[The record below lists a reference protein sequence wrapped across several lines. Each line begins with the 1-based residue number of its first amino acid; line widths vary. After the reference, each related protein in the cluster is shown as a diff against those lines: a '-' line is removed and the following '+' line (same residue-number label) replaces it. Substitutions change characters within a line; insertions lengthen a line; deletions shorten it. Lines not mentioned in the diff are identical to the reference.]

1 MYSVEYIKYVIS
13 IAFTAAYFV
22 MANIRSMRF
31 INSDV
36 MSNREIESSTVYLTS
51 TILPLSQ
58 PISYD
63 LCTHAGNYK
72 IMTTQH
78 GDTHQGAETYE
89 NRWQDQNGTWFAP
102 AGWKQTCGFT
112 VYNNGNDKFLPMT
125 PCVFDLSVDANETTN
140 LAVSQPELLH
150 ELWLELNISW
160 LGYYHSRSPAALLGP
175 CNMPC
180 AGKKWSK
187 MAGGLAVLGPV
198 CAVPG
203 CDAHPFTPTNSTDCK
218 FMANTGFS
226 NRVPDH
232 PLGVNAASQADCCR
246 ACYEDAYCVA
256 SAFHKADKSNKCY
269 LHQAPPHQTS
279 NTGVTGC
286 VTTRLAT
293 YSPHS
298 IHTAEIEAVY
308 SPRAVVEE

>member
-150 ELWLELNISW
+150 ELWLQLNISW

-187 MAGGLAVLGPV
+187 MAGGWPSLAQFVQCPV
-198 CAVPG
+198 AMRTLLLPQT
-203 CDAHPFTPTNSTDCK
+203 AQT
-218 FMANTGFS
+218 
-226 NRVPDH
+226 
-232 PLGVNAASQADCCR
+232 ASSWQTL
-246 ACYEDAYCVA
+246 
-256 SAFHKADKSNKCY
+256 AFR
-269 LHQAPPHQTS
+269 
-279 NTGVTGC
+279 TGC
-286 VTTRLAT
+286 QTTPSESTLPRKLIAAVHATRMRTALLVRFTRLTNPTSVICTKLRPTRRPIPELQVA
-293 YSPHS
+293 
-298 IHTAEIEAVY
+298 
-308 SPRAVVEE
+308 